1 MRGQKWTLPDGKDIS
16 YFEGHLM
23 GVYHIVE
30 EGGVQDDEL
39 LVTALLHDILED
51 TQVTEKQLRNMFG
64 IRIADN
70 VKWLTRREGLSYEQY
85 IDELLVHGSDEARLV
100 KLADRLHNTNNL
112 MNLGSEQWHEKKIDQ
127 AKYMLDKFPERE
139 FAENTGKQRKI
150 NADNK
155 NRGRTAG
162 RKCRHIRTVS
172 PFQVKRR
179 HNFFTYSRA

>member
-1 MRGQKWTLPDGKDIS
+1 MDFAKQAHEGQKWTLPDGRDIS

-30 EGGVQDDEL
+30 EDGVQDDEL

-139 FAENTGKQRKI
+139 FAEKYRETAEKLMQTIKTEVERLEEN
-150 NADNK
+150 
-155 NRGRTAG
+155 AG
-162 RKCRHIRTVS
+162 R
-172 PFQVKRR
+172 
-179 HNFFTYSRA
+179 